1 MNVLSLSA
9 VDQPKKDKRL
19 MAAAVN
25 GTECKENG
33 FPGSTAKLQ
42 WLIQNDS
49 DDKWSKSGCHLRNV
63 REEECRGNAI
73 FLGQRMKPGES
84 VILTVL
90 VKLPEDLLGY

>member
-1 MNVLSLSA
+1 MNALNLSA
-9 VDQPKKDKRL
+9 VDHPKKDKRL

-49 DDKWSKSGCHLRNV
+49 DDKWSKNGCHLRNL
-63 REEECRGNAI
+63 REEECLGNTI
-73 FLGQRMKPGES
+73 YVGERLNLGES
-84 VILTVL
+84 VILTVF